1 MSFYS
6 EIYNEAVD
14 YAQGRGE
21 LDTASGVVLYLDRMT
36 HPEAGC
42 IFWLGHHVMRRLDRV
57 MLEAICGLLGL
68 RFSCE
73 ATRLC
78 VSTLRDGIV
87 DHFFDIQR
95 GAK

>member
-6 EIYNEAVD
+6 VIYDDAVD
-14 YAQGRGE
+14 YAERRGE

-36 HPEAGC
+36 HHEAGC
-42 IFWLGHHVMRRLDRV
+42 IFRLGHHVARRLDRV

-73 ATRLC
+73 PARLC

-95 GAK
+95 GAR